1 MASVGE
7 NIYTFGS
14 VRNFWF
20 YNYIDAA
27 RNNCFQTFVRNPFEN
42 GRFHRSKS
50 LPEETTVFFFLIFVM
65 YA

>member
-20 YNYIDAA
+20 YNYIDVA

-42 GRFHRSKS
+42 DRFHRSKS
-50 LPEETTVFFFLIFVM
+50 LPEETTV
-65 YA
+65 